1 MERPCAPNGGQ
12 SRPSWFQERLQG
24 AQDEPKMAPTEA
36 QNGPKRDTMEH
47 RKTPKRPKIIQ
58 KEVKEKAREMNKLQ
72 KYEIVNC

>member
-12 SRPSWFQERLQG
+12 SRPSWFQEKLQG

-36 QNGPKRDTMEH
+36 QDGPKRDTREH
-47 RKTPKRPKIIQ
+47 KGTPRGNTKSQID
-58 KEVKEKAREMNKLQ
+58 VKEEAREM

>member
-12 SRPSWFQERLQG
+12 SRPGWFQERLQG

-36 QNGPKRDTMEH
+36 QDGPKRDTREH
-47 RKTPKRPKIIQ
+47 KAPPRDPKEAKKRSKRKVERWTSCK
-58 KEVKEKAREMNKLQ
+58 